1 MVGGMFDDN
10 DMRAVPTIFYLMAQ
24 YQGRAVVPLE
34 VVCRDYFPHLSVAKL
49 LRKCL
54 RGDLALPIYRAETS
68 QKSGRGVHINDLGAY
83 IDARRAAAVKECR
96 QLCGPD

>member
-1 MVGGMFDDN
+1 MSNSN

-34 VVCRDYFPHLSVAKL
+34 IVCRDYFPHLSVQKL

-54 RGDLALPIYRAETS
+54 RGELALPIYRSELS

-83 IDARRAAAVKECR
+83 IDKRRDAAIRER
-96 QLCGPD
+96 DQLCGLD